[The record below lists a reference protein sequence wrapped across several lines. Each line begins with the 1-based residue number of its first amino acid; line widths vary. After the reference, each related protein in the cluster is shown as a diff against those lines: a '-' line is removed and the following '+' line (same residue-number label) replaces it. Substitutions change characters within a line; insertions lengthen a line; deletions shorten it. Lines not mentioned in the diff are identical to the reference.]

1 MMQESY
7 ALHGTLSANRLAAQV
22 KKMRS
27 ARGGAGKHV
36 YFRGV
41 ANARYVLR
49 KVFRI
54 IEDQAKAAGL
64 DPLVHQALLQIYGSA
79 GQELRVKELAERLD
93 ISPAFASS
101 LARTLGEKGL
111 IERLPVRGD
120 QRATMLR
127 ATEEGEALLTRIDAA
142 VKLHVDYFNHQ
153 LSEEDREMTVYVMM
167 FYVGVDLE
175 L

>member
-1 MMQESY
+1 MHDPY
-7 ALHGTLSANRLAAQV
+7 APHGILSAGRLTTQV
-22 KKMRS
+22 KKIRT
-27 ARGGAGKHV
+27 ARGGSNKHL

-54 IEDQAKAAGL
+54 IEDQAKAEGL
-64 DPLVHQALLQIYGSA
+64 DPLAHQALLQIYGSD
-79 GQELRVKELAERLD
+79 GKELRVKELAERLD
-93 ISPAFASS
+93 ISSAFSSS
-101 LARTLGEKGL
+101 LTRTLSEKGL
-111 IERLPVRGD
+111 IERLAVDGD

-127 ATEEGEALLTRIDAA
+127 ATDEGVALLTRIDAA

-153 LSEEDREMTVYVMM
+153 LNQEDREMAVYVMM

-175 L
+175 A

>member
-1 MMQESY
+1 MQDSY
-7 ALHGTLSANRLAAQV
+7 ALHGVLSAERLASQV
-22 KKMRS
+22 KKIRA
-27 ARGGAGKHV
+27 ARNGANKHA

-54 IEDQAKAAGL
+54 VEEQAKTEGL
-64 DPLVHQALLQIYGSA
+64 DPLAHQALLQIYGSP

-93 ISPAFASS
+93 IAPAFASS
-101 LARTLGEKGL
+101 LTRTLTEKGL
-111 IERLPVRGD
+111 VERFAVDGD

-127 ATEEGEALLTRIDAA
+127 VTEAAMAVLTRIDAA

-153 LSEEDREMTVYVMM
+153 LSEEDREMTIYIMM
-167 FYVGVDLE
+167 FYVGVDLGA
-175 L
+175 